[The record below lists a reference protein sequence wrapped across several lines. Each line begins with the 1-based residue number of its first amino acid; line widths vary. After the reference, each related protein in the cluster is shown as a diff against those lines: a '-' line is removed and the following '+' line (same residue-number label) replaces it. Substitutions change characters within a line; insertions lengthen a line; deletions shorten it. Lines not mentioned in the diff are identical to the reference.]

1 MIDRAMRVVVVL
13 LAVVLAGS
21 AGAEPRAIAKVAA
34 VFSGPVNDA
43 GWTASAYNGLVELK
57 KKYNFELAYTE
68 NVKPADAEQVFR
80 DYAKAGF
87 DVVLG
92 HGFEWAEAI
101 EKVAKRYPKVSFVQT
116 NGGAKDTA
124 NLYTVTFS
132 AGEGGYFIGLAAA
145 QASKSGKIAYV
156 AGTSF
161 PILGQQIKMTRQ
173 AAKDLGKTV
182 EVLETYV
189 GSWHG
194 DVAKAKE
201 LASAAL
207 SGGADVLV
215 LEADAADP
223 GTIEAAREAAKA
235 GKYVRVF
242 SWVRDKHAMAPEIV
256 VGGWEERVPVLIDMC
271 LGRIQKGEP
280 GGHFALGLKEG
291 AVALNEFYGLVPAD
305 VEKMVRDKLLGYV
318 KDPKSLPTLEVRT
331 DL

>member
-1 MIDRAMRVVVVL
+1 MHRLL
-13 LAVVLAGS
+13 LAALLALALGLPAS
-21 AGAEPRAIAKVAA
+21 AEPRAIARVAA

-101 EKVAKRYPKVSFVQT
+101 QKVAARYPKVSFIQT
-116 NGGAKDTA
+116 NGGAKDVP

-132 AGEGGYFIGLAAA
+132 AGEGGYFIGLEAV
-145 QASKSGKIAYV
+145 QTSKAHRIAYV
-156 AGTSF
+156 GGTSF
-161 PILGQQIKMTRQ
+161 PILAQQIKMTRQ
-173 AAKDLGKTV
+173 AATDLKIPT

-207 SGGADVLV
+207 SSGVDVLI

-223 GTIEAAREAAKA
+223 GTIEAAKDAAKA
-235 GKYVRVF
+235 GKSVRVF
-242 SWVRDKHAMAPEIV
+242 SWVRDKHTLAPELV
-256 VGGWEERVPVLIDMC
+256 AGGWEERVPVLIDFC
-271 LGRIQKGEP
+271 LGRIAQGEP
-280 GGHFALGLKEG
+280 GGHFALGLKDK
-291 AVALNEFYGLVPAD
+291 AVQLNPGYGIVPAD
-305 VEKMVRDKLLGYV
+305 VEKDVLQKISNYE

>member
-1 MIDRAMRVVVVL
+1 MKLLIPIVL
-13 LAVVLAGS
+13 VLAIVL
-21 AGAEPRAIAKVAA
+21 PVRAATPHITRVAA

-57 KKYNFELAYTE
+57 TKYGFDLAYTE

-101 EKVAKRYPKVSFVQT
+101 QKVAARYPKVSFIQT
-116 NGGAKDTA
+116 NGGAKDVP

-145 QASKSGKIAYV
+145 QVTRSHKLAYV

-161 PILGQQIKMTRQ
+161 PILSQQIKMTRQ
-173 AAKDLGKTV
+173 AAKDVGQDV

-201 LASAAL
+201 LATAAL
-207 SGGADVLV
+207 ASGVDVLV

-223 GTIEAAREAAKA
+223 GTIEAAKEAARA

-242 SWVRDKHAMAPEIV
+242 SWVRDKHALAPELVI
-256 VGGWEERVPVLIDMC
+256 GGWEERVPVLIDHC
-271 LGRIQKGEP
+271 LAKIAKGEP
-280 GGHFALGLKEG
+280 GGHFAIGLKEG
-291 AVALNEFYGLVPAD
+291 AVLLNPFYGLVPPE
-305 VEKMVRDKLLGYV
+305 VEKLVRDKLAAYLA
-318 KDPKSLPTLEVRT
+318 DPKTIPTLEVRT